1 MKYSSVLS
9 EFIAQQF
16 DENIFKGPLDQQL
29 RGALLYIRN
38 SVIKERVIKQPGRAE
53 ADRFFNYPYEAIEEA
68 LANAVYHKG
77 YDIREPIEV
86 RVEKDRIEIVSFP
99 GPDRSVTVE
108 GLKEFNVFNRRYR
121 NRRIGDF
128 LKELQLTEGR
138 NTGIRKILRALE
150 KNGSPLPEFETDENR
165 DYFVTRLFIHPG
177 FKEKNQVTNHVI
189 IANGDDNG
197 DDNGDETKVLDL
209 LRIEPAIT
217 ARRMSEKLEVSPRKI
232 SRIIKSLRESGK
244 IVRIGSDRKGYWEI
258 K

>member
-1 MKYSSVLS
+1 MH
-9 EFIAQQF
+9 
-16 DENIFKGPLDQQL
+16 
-29 RGALLYIRN
+29 

-138 NTGIRKILRALE
+138 NTGIRKILKALE
-150 KNGSPLPEFETDENR
+150 KNGSPVPEFETDENR
-165 DYFVTRLFIHPG
+165 DYFITRLFIHPG
-177 FKEKNQVTNHVI
+177 FKITNQATNQVANQATNQEH
-189 IANGDDNG
+189 NL
-197 DDNGDETKVLDL
+197 TKINENMELAE
-209 LRIEPAIT
+209 IE
-217 ARRMSEKLEVSPRKI
+217 RKI
-232 SRIIKSLRESGK
+232 LVLLNEDERLSQKKISNQIGEKYSKTKYYMEEMKKKGILSREGTSQKGRWIITL
-244 IVRIGSDRKGYWEI
+244 
-258 K
+258 